1 VFVKI
6 IEVRVSSTAD
16 TMRTTNSRDKT
27 ILSCRR
33 DIINMLPREFFMP
46 KIEHVVQTSS
56 SGEAALT
63 DFVELELVGSNARLR
78 LGEQLHRSGWML
90 IHSDMTSSL
99 RESHCIKSIK
109 MPVSMSSS
117 KSESFVI
124 EHNFRDHWYLNS
136 CTWTK

>member
-1 VFVKI
+1 MFAKI
-6 IEVRVSSTAD
+6 VEVRFGRTDISPG
-16 TMRTTNSRDKT
+16 TMQLMGPRNKT

-33 DIINMLPREFFMP
+33 DIINMLPREFFKP
-46 KIEHVVQTSS
+46 EIEHVVQTSS

-63 DFVELELVGSNARLR
+63 DFVKLELVDSNARLR

-90 IHSDMTSSL
+90 IHSDMTSSCGSL
-99 RESHCIKSIK
+99 VFR
-109 MPVSMSSS
+109 MPGPGPFS

-124 EHNFRDHWYLNS
+124 EHSFRDRWYLNS